1 VSCQNHVKFAV
12 FLSLL
17 VSSACRH
24 TRANPGQQP
33 NFETRKITH
42 QDRAREYL
50 LYTPPSYNAQ
60 SPAPLVIAFHGGS
73 TSHQR
78 LARTTLFHKLADE
91 QGFLVAYPNGVDGH
105 WNDGRTSS
113 NPEIDD
119 VGFVKLMISEIKRT
133 RSLDTTRIYATGISN
148 GSFMTQRLA
157 CQQSDRFAAV
167 SVVAGSMSVE
177 LNAVCQ
183 PKRPVPIMFIN
194 SPEDTFVP
202 WQGGEMK
209 RGKGGKMLS
218 VADSVDFW
226 KNNNNCGQQN
236 EKTLPKKVP
245 QDKTK
250 IVLREFRNCENN
262 ATVLQYVVHGG
273 GHTWPSGKDQPA
285 WLVGPTTQELE
296 ATQVTWDF
304 FKQFKLS
311 E

>member
-1 VSCQNHVKFAV
+1 MSCQNHVKFAV
-12 FLSLL
+12 SLSLL
-17 VSSACRH
+17 VSSSCRL

-33 NFETRKITH
+33 NFEARKMTH
-42 QDRAREYL
+42 QNRAREYL

-60 SPAPLVIAFHGGS
+60 IPTPLVIAFHGGS
-73 TSHQR
+73 TSHER

-105 WNDGRTSS
+105 WNDGRSSS

-119 VGFVKLMISEIKRT
+119 VGFVKLIISEIKRA
-133 RSLDTTRIYATGISN
+133 RSLDTARIYATGISN
-148 GSFMTQRLA
+148 GAFMTQRLA
-157 CQQSDRFAAV
+157 CEQSDRFAAI
-167 SVVAGSMSVE
+167 SVVAGSMSAE

-194 SPEDTFVP
+194 SPDDTFVL

-218 VADSVDFW
+218 VPDSVDFW
-226 KNNNNCGQQN
+226 KNKNNCGQQS

-262 ATVLQYVVHGG
+262 ATVLQYIVHSG
-273 GHTWPSGKDQPA
+273 GHTWPSGKDQPP
-285 WLVGPTTQELE
+285 WLVGPTTQELD
-296 ATQVTWDF
+296 ATQESWNF
-304 FKQFKLS
+304 FKKFKLT